1 MKNVVVATL
10 LIAVVAF
17 MVSILCYVMFGWFAF
32 FFHDVLGWH
41 EPDEDSE
48 QWFDGASYRAR
59 CRHCGA
65 DIMQDSQGNWF

>member
-1 MKNVVVATL
+1 MKDIVVTALLIIVVV
-10 LIAVVAF
+10 F
-17 MVSILCYVMFGWFAF
+17 MASI
-32 FFHDVLGWH
+32 VLGWH
-41 EPDEDSE
+41 EPDGDSE

>member
-1 MKNVVVATL
+1 MKNVVVAIL
-10 LIAVVAF
+10 LIAVVVFTAA
-17 MVSILCYVMFGWFAF
+17 ILCYVMFGWFSF

>member
-17 MVSILCYVMFGWFAF
+17 MASILCYVMCGWFAF

-59 CRHCGA
+59 CRHCGE

>member
-1 MKNVVVATL
+1 MKSVIVIIL
-10 LIAVVAF
+10 LN
-17 MVSILCYVMFGWFAF
+17 ILITFLAAILYLIFGWFSF

-41 EPDEDSE
+41 EPDENSE